1 LGTVGAPGKLPVIA
15 AQLSIMLV
23 TPQKARR
30 GPGCGQISER
40 CLFVHE
46 IRFRVYRSELYC
58 QKLYLSE
65 VVFRNIDSA
74 QKAFASSSP
83 MALLERGTDIRVICS
98 GFRSNALAV
107 MRNDDRDSI

>member
-46 IRFRVYRSELYC
+46 IRFSVYRSE
-58 QKLYLSE
+58 
-65 VVFRNIDSA
+65 VVFV
-74 QKAFASSSP
+74 
-83 MALLERGTDIRVICS
+83 RGCIQEYRQRAKGLRIEQ
-98 GFRSNALAV
+98 SNGPSRA
-107 MRNDDRDSI
+107 RHGY